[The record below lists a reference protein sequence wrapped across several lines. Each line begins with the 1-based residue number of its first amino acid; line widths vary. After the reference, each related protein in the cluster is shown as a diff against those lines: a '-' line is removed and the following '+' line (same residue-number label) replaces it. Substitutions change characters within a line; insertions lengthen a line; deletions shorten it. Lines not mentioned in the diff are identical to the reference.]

1 MWRFSGL
8 TSTGRTHQRSAATTV
23 ACHVRDLLTP
33 ISHHLVLSP
42 GLMTG
47 ALEEA
52 TRRTVA
58 GLPHEELNV
67 SPEMVAQ
74 VGPLVAEIE
83 KLLDTVTNR
92 YKEALD

>member
-1 MWRFSGL
+1 
-8 TSTGRTHQRSAATTV
+8 
-23 ACHVRDLLTP
+23 
-33 ISHHLVLSP
+33 
-42 GLMTG
+42 MTG

-52 TRRTVA
+52 TRQTVA

>member
-1 MWRFSGL
+1 
-8 TSTGRTHQRSAATTV
+8 
-23 ACHVRDLLTP
+23 
-33 ISHHLVLSP
+33 
-42 GLMTG
+42 MTG

-58 GLPHEELNV
+58 VLPHEEINV

-74 VGPLVAEIE
+74 VGPLEAEIE
-83 KLLDTVTNR
+83 NPTSFLSGKIVGRSKLLDTVTNR